1 MEILWRIN
9 MAISPMMQHYLKTKE
24 LHKDAIVFYR
34 LGDFYELFFD
44 DAIVCSNLLD
54 LTLTGKDCG
63 LEERAP
69 MCGIPY
75 HAIDNYLGK
84 LLSAGYKVAI
94 CEQVTSPG
102 DKPGLVEREVVRIV
116 TPGTVIESSVLEEKK
131 NNYIASVYVKN
142 GNVGV
147 CWADITTGLLEMVE
161 FHGEKAYALLDDAL
175 LRVKPSEIICSSGA
189 FDIQAQ
195 LNSVK
200 FEALPAFSKYFDWAY
215 ELRRAKALCEK
226 HFKVAT
232 LSVFDAENLDDGICA
247 VGALLEYLNE
257 TQKRTLSN
265 INKIRVVKDNEYMHL
280 DVNARKN
287 LELTE
292 SMSTK
297 KRKGSLLH
305 VLDQTNTSMG
315 GRLLRSFIE
324 QPLQNVAKIQKRLDS
339 VEELSFNVMLQE
351 ALCEQLRGVHDI
363 ERLTGKISYGN
374 ITPRDCLMLLDSLK
388 IVPEVKNLL
397 QSVSTQLLQESVAQL
412 VDVSDVTMLLENAIN
427 PNITEMQKDAN
438 FIKTGYNAELDELRK
453 AGTYGRVWMSE
464 FEQREKEKTGIKNLK
479 VGFNKV
485 FGYYIEVTNSQ
496 LSLVPYTYVR
506 KQTTTNSERFIT
518 QELKDMETKI
528 LGSEESCKKL
538 EAELFTEIKQS
549 LASFMTEFQQ
559 IAHGLATI
567 DALLSLTMVAV
578 KQNYVKP
585 RVTNGHKIEIVNGR
599 HPVVETLLKDNA
611 FVANDT
617 FLDDNENRT
626 MIITGPNMGGK
637 STYMRQVAVIVLMAH
652 IGSFVPA
659 EKAEICMVD
668 RIFTRIG
675 ASDDLAFGQSTFMVE
690 MNEVANILNNA
701 TDKSLLIL
709 DEVGRGTSTYDGL
722 SIAWA
727 VMEFVSKHMKAKT
740 LFSTHY
746 HELTE
751 LEGVAEGVK
760 NYRVMV
766 KEFQNSI
773 VFLHKIA
780 RGSANRSFGLEVAAL
795 AGLPKELLQR
805 AKEILA
811 LQEAADKRVDLTQK
825 QQQHAKNATNANIA
839 EVINMLKELDM
850 NTVSPIVAFGT
861 LQNLV
866 DKVKEE

>member
-1 MEILWRIN
+1 

-94 CEQVTSPG
+94 CEQVTNPG

-116 TPGTVIESSVLEEKK
+116 TPGTVVESSVLEEKK

-567 DALLSLTMVAV
+567 DALLSLAMVAV

-773 VFLHKIA
+773 IFLHKIA

-825 QQQHAKNATNANIA
+825 QQQHAKSATNANIA
-839 EVINMLKELDM
+839 EVVNMLKELDM

>member
-1 MEILWRIN
+1 

-94 CEQVTSPG
+94 CEQVTNPG

-116 TPGTVIESSVLEEKK
+116 TPGTVVESSVLEEKK

-567 DALLSLTMVAV
+567 DALLSLAMVAV

-773 VFLHKIA
+773 IFLHKIA

>member
-94 CEQVTSPG
+94 CEQVTNPG

-116 TPGTVIESSVLEEKK
+116 TPGTVVESSVLEEKK

-567 DALLSLTMVAV
+567 DALLSLAMVAV

-585 RVTNGHKIEIVNGR
+585 RVTNGHKMEIVNGR

-825 QQQHAKNATNANIA
+825 QQQHAKSATNANIA

>member
-1 MEILWRIN
+1 

-24 LHKDAIVFYR
+24 LHKDVIVFYR

-94 CEQVTSPG
+94 CEQVTNPG

-116 TPGTVIESSVLEEKK
+116 TPGTVVESSVLEEKK

-567 DALLSLTMVAV
+567 DALLSLAMVAV

-617 FLDDNENRT
+617 LLDDNENRT

>member
-1 MEILWRIN
+1 

-94 CEQVTSPG
+94 CEQVTNPG

-116 TPGTVIESSVLEEKK
+116 TPGTVVESSVLEEKK

-324 QPLQNVAKIQKRLDS
+324 QPLQNMAKIQKRLDS

-567 DALLSLTMVAV
+567 DALLSLAMVAV

>member
-1 MEILWRIN
+1 

-94 CEQVTSPG
+94 CEQVTNPG

-116 TPGTVIESSVLEEKK
+116 TPGTVVESSVLEEKK

-215 ELRRAKALCEK
+215 ELRRAKALCER

-397 QSVSTQLLQESVAQL
+397 QSVSTQLLQESVAKL

-567 DALLSLTMVAV
+567 DALLSLAMVAV

-585 RVTNGHKIEIVNGR
+585 RVTNGHKMEIVNGR

-617 FLDDNENRT
+617 LLDDNENRT

-825 QQQHAKNATNANIA
+825 QQQHAKSATNANIA

-866 DKVKEE
+866 DKVREE

>member
-1 MEILWRIN
+1 

-94 CEQVTSPG
+94 CEQVTNSG

-116 TPGTVIESSVLEEKK
+116 TPGTVVESSVLEEKK

-438 FIKTGYNAELDELRK
+438 FIKAGYNAELDELRK

-567 DALLSLTMVAV
+567 DALLSLAMVAV

-585 RVTNGHKIEIVNGR
+585 RVTNGHKMEIVNGR

-760 NYRVMV
+760 NYRVMI

-825 QQQHAKNATNANIA
+825 QQQHAKSATNANIA

>member
-1 MEILWRIN
+1 

-94 CEQVTSPG
+94 CEQVTNPG
-102 DKPGLVEREVVRIV
+102 DKPGLVEREVVRII
-116 TPGTVIESSVLEEKK
+116 TPGTVVESSVLEEKK

-567 DALLSLTMVAV
+567 DALLSLAMVAV

-825 QQQHAKNATNANIA
+825 QQQHAKSATNANIA

>member
-1 MEILWRIN
+1 

-94 CEQVTSPG
+94 CEQVTNPG

-116 TPGTVIESSVLEEKK
+116 TPGTVVESSVLEEKK

-397 QSVSTQLLQESVAQL
+397 QSVSTQLLQESVAKL

-567 DALLSLTMVAV
+567 DALLSLAMVAV

>member
-1 MEILWRIN
+1 

-116 TPGTVIESSVLEEKK
+116 TPGTVVESSVLEEKK

-161 FHGEKAYALLDDAL
+161 FHGEKAYVLLDDAL

-315 GRLLRSFIE
+315 GRFLRSFIE

-397 QSVSTQLLQESVAQL
+397 QSVSTQLLQESVAKL

-567 DALLSLTMVAV
+567 DALLSLAMVAV

-585 RVTNGHKIEIVNGR
+585 RVTNRHKIEIVNGR

>member
-94 CEQVTSPG
+94 CEQVTNPG

-116 TPGTVIESSVLEEKK
+116 TPGTVVESSVLEEKK

-567 DALLSLTMVAV
+567 DALLSLAMVAV

-825 QQQHAKNATNANIA
+825 QQQHAKSATNANIA
-839 EVINMLKELDM
+839 EVVNMLKELDM

>member
-1 MEILWRIN
+1 

-94 CEQVTSPG
+94 CEQVTNPG

-116 TPGTVIESSVLEEKK
+116 TPGTVVESSVLEEKK

-215 ELRRAKALCEK
+215 ELRRAKALCER

-397 QSVSTQLLQESVAQL
+397 QSVSTQLLQESVAKL

-567 DALLSLTMVAV
+567 DALLSLAMVAV

-585 RVTNGHKIEIVNGR
+585 RVTNGHKMEIVNGR

-617 FLDDNENRT
+617 LLDDNENRT

-825 QQQHAKNATNANIA
+825 QQQHAKSATNANIA

>member
-1 MEILWRIN
+1 

-94 CEQVTSPG
+94 CEQVTNPG

-116 TPGTVIESSVLEEKK
+116 TPGTVVESSVLEEKK

-215 ELRRAKALCEK
+215 ELRRAKALCER

-397 QSVSTQLLQESVAQL
+397 QSVSTQLLQESVAKL

-567 DALLSLTMVAV
+567 DALLSLAMVAV

-585 RVTNGHKIEIVNGR
+585 RVTNGHKMEIVNGR

-617 FLDDNENRT
+617 LLDDNENRT

-811 LQEAADKRVDLTQK
+811 LQESADKRVDLTQK
-825 QQQHAKNATNANIA
+825 QQQHAKSATNANIA

>member
-1 MEILWRIN
+1 

-94 CEQVTSPG
+94 CEQVTNPG

-116 TPGTVIESSVLEEKK
+116 TPGTVVESSVLEEKK

-567 DALLSLTMVAV
+567 DALLSLAMVAV

-585 RVTNGHKIEIVNGR
+585 RVTNGHKMEIVNGR

-617 FLDDNENRT
+617 LLDDNENRT

-825 QQQHAKNATNANIA
+825 QQQHAKSATNANIA

>member
-1 MEILWRIN
+1 

-94 CEQVTSPG
+94 CEQVTNPG

-116 TPGTVIESSVLEEKK
+116 TPGTVVESSVLEEKK

-175 LRVKPSEIICSSGA
+175 LRVKPSEIICSSEA

-215 ELRRAKALCEK
+215 ELRRAKALCER

-397 QSVSTQLLQESVAQL
+397 QSVSTQLLQESVAKL

-567 DALLSLTMVAV
+567 DALLSLAMVAV

-585 RVTNGHKIEIVNGR
+585 RVTNGHKMEIVNGR

-617 FLDDNENRT
+617 LLDDNENRT

>member
-1 MEILWRIN
+1 

-69 MCGIPY
+69 MCGIPH

-94 CEQVTSPG
+94 CEQVTNPG

-116 TPGTVIESSVLEEKK
+116 TPGTVVESSVLEEKK

-215 ELRRAKALCEK
+215 ELRRAKTLCEK

-397 QSVSTQLLQESVAQL
+397 QSVSTQLLQESVAKL

-567 DALLSLTMVAV
+567 DALLSLAMVAV

-585 RVTNGHKIEIVNGR
+585 RVTNGHKMEIVNGR

>member
-1 MEILWRIN
+1 

-94 CEQVTSPG
+94 CEQVTNPG

-116 TPGTVIESSVLEEKK
+116 TPGTVVESSVLEEKK

-215 ELRRAKALCEK
+215 ELRRAKALCER

-397 QSVSTQLLQESVAQL
+397 QSVSTQLLQESVAKL

-567 DALLSLTMVAV
+567 DALLSLAMVAV

-585 RVTNGHKIEIVNGR
+585 KVTNGHKIEIVNGR

-617 FLDDNENRT
+617 LLDDNENRT

-659 EKAEICMVD
+659 EKAEICMID

-825 QQQHAKNATNANIA
+825 QQQHAKSATNANIA

>member
-1 MEILWRIN
+1 

-94 CEQVTSPG
+94 CEQVTNPG

-116 TPGTVIESSVLEEKK
+116 TPGTVVESSVLEEKK

-567 DALLSLTMVAV
+567 DALLSLAMVAV

-825 QQQHAKNATNANIA
+825 QQQHAKSATNANIA
-839 EVINMLKELDM
+839 EVVNMLKELDM

>member
-1 MEILWRIN
+1 

-94 CEQVTSPG
+94 CEQVTNPG

-161 FHGEKAYALLDDAL
+161 FHGEKAYALLDDVL

-567 DALLSLTMVAV
+567 DALLSLAMVAV

>member
-1 MEILWRIN
+1 

-94 CEQVTSPG
+94 CEQVTNPG

-116 TPGTVIESSVLEEKK
+116 TPGTVVESSVLEEKK

-215 ELRRAKALCEK
+215 ELRRAKALCER

-506 KQTTTNSERFIT
+506 KQTTTNAERFIT

-567 DALLSLTMVAV
+567 DALLSLAMVAV

-825 QQQHAKNATNANIA
+825 QQQHAKSATNANIA

>member
-1 MEILWRIN
+1 

-94 CEQVTSPG
+94 CEQVTNPG
-102 DKPGLVEREVVRIV
+102 DKPGLVEREVVRII
-116 TPGTVIESSVLEEKK
+116 TPGTVVESSVLEEKK

-567 DALLSLTMVAV
+567 DALLSLAMVAV

>member
-1 MEILWRIN
+1 

-94 CEQVTSPG
+94 CEQVTNPG

-116 TPGTVIESSVLEEKK
+116 TPGTVVESSVLEEKK

-567 DALLSLTMVAV
+567 DALLSLAMVAV

-585 RVTNGHKIEIVNGR
+585 KVTNGHKIEIVNGR

-617 FLDDNENRT
+617 LLDDNENRT

>member
-94 CEQVTSPG
+94 CEQVTNPG

-116 TPGTVIESSVLEEKK
+116 TPGTVVESSVLEEKK

-142 GNVGV
+142 SNVGV

-324 QPLQNVAKIQKRLDS
+324 QPLQNMAKIQKRLDS

-567 DALLSLTMVAV
+567 DALLSLAMVAV

-825 QQQHAKNATNANIA
+825 QQQYAKSATNANIA

>member
-1 MEILWRIN
+1 
-9 MAISPMMQHYLKTKE
+9 
-24 LHKDAIVFYR
+24 
-34 LGDFYELFFD
+34 
-44 DAIVCSNLLD
+44 
-54 LTLTGKDCG
+54 
-63 LEERAP
+63 
-69 MCGIPY
+69 
-75 HAIDNYLGK
+75 
-84 LLSAGYKVAI
+84 
-94 CEQVTSPG
+94 
-102 DKPGLVEREVVRIV
+102 
-116 TPGTVIESSVLEEKK
+116 
-131 NNYIASVYVKN
+131 
-142 GNVGV
+142 
-147 CWADITTGLLEMVE
+147 
-161 FHGEKAYALLDDAL
+161 
-175 LRVKPSEIICSSGA
+175 
-189 FDIQAQ
+189 
-195 LNSVK
+195 
-200 FEALPAFSKYFDWAY
+200 
-215 ELRRAKALCEK
+215 
-226 HFKVAT
+226 
-232 LSVFDAENLDDGICA
+232 
-247 VGALLEYLNE
+247 
-257 TQKRTLSN
+257 
-265 INKIRVVKDNEYMHL
+265 
-280 DVNARKN
+280 
-287 LELTE
+287 
-292 SMSTK
+292 
-297 KRKGSLLH
+297 
-305 VLDQTNTSMG
+305 
-315 GRLLRSFIE
+315 
-324 QPLQNVAKIQKRLDS
+324 
-339 VEELSFNVMLQE
+339 
-351 ALCEQLRGVHDI
+351 
-363 ERLTGKISYGN
+363 
-374 ITPRDCLMLLDSLK
+374 
-388 IVPEVKNLL
+388 
-397 QSVSTQLLQESVAQL
+397 
-412 VDVSDVTMLLENAIN
+412 
-427 PNITEMQKDAN
+427 
-438 FIKTGYNAELDELRK
+438 
-453 AGTYGRVWMSE
+453 
-464 FEQREKEKTGIKNLK
+464 
-479 VGFNKV
+479 
-485 FGYYIEVTNSQ
+485 
-496 LSLVPYTYVR
+496 
-506 KQTTTNSERFIT
+506 
-518 QELKDMETKI
+518 
-528 LGSEESCKKL
+528 
-538 EAELFTEIKQS
+538 
-549 LASFMTEFQQ
+549 
-559 IAHGLATI
+559 
-567 DALLSLTMVAV
+567 MVAV

-585 RVTNGHKIEIVNGR
+585 RVTNGHKMEIVNGR

-617 FLDDNENRT
+617 LLDDNENRT

>member
-1 MEILWRIN
+1 

-94 CEQVTSPG
+94 CEQVTNPG

-567 DALLSLTMVAV
+567 DALLSLAMVAV

>member
-1 MEILWRIN
+1 

-94 CEQVTSPG
+94 CEQVTNPG

-116 TPGTVIESSVLEEKK
+116 TPGTVVESSVLEEKK

-567 DALLSLTMVAV
+567 DALLSLAMVAV

-617 FLDDNENRT
+617 LLDDNENRT

>member
-1 MEILWRIN
+1 

-94 CEQVTSPG
+94 CEQVTNPG

-116 TPGTVIESSVLEEKK
+116 TPGTVVESSVLEEKK

-142 GNVGV
+142 SNVGV

-215 ELRRAKALCEK
+215 ELRRAKALCER

-567 DALLSLTMVAV
+567 DALLSLAMVAV

-585 RVTNGHKIEIVNGR
+585 RVTNGHKMEIVNGR

-617 FLDDNENRT
+617 LLDDNENRT

>member
-1 MEILWRIN
+1 

-94 CEQVTSPG
+94 CEQVTNPG

-116 TPGTVIESSVLEEKK
+116 TPGTVVESSVLEEKK

-324 QPLQNVAKIQKRLDS
+324 QPLQNMAKIQKRLDS

-567 DALLSLTMVAV
+567 DALLSLAMVAV

-825 QQQHAKNATNANIA
+825 QQQHAKSATNANIA
-839 EVINMLKELDM
+839 EVVNMLKELDM

>member
-1 MEILWRIN
+1 

-94 CEQVTSPG
+94 CEQVTNPG

-116 TPGTVIESSVLEEKK
+116 TPGTVVESSVLEEKK

-142 GNVGV
+142 GNIGV

-215 ELRRAKALCEK
+215 ELRRAKALCER

-567 DALLSLTMVAV
+567 DALLSLAMVAV

-617 FLDDNENRT
+617 LLDDNENRT

>member
-1 MEILWRIN
+1 

-94 CEQVTSPG
+94 CEQVTNPG

-116 TPGTVIESSVLEEKK
+116 TPGTVVESSVLEEKK

-215 ELRRAKALCEK
+215 ELRRAKALCER

-397 QSVSTQLLQESVAQL
+397 QSVSTQLLQESVAKL

-567 DALLSLTMVAV
+567 DALLSLAMVAV

-585 RVTNGHKIEIVNGR
+585 RVTNGHKMEIVNGR

-617 FLDDNENRT
+617 LLDDNENRT